1 MAESIDKAK
10 AWLENLKSAYAQED
24 WQELLQ
30 PDLSSPYMAGK
41 IDLARNAADVRQ
53 QLESRTSDSSIRQAL
68 LNPETEASIEAYLAN
83 IENCIGTVQL
93 PVGIAG
99 PVRIRG
105 SAARGDFP
113 IPMATHE
120 AALVASYHRGAV
132 AISEAGGCNAI
143 TLNEGVSR
151 VPCFTFTRIHE
162 AAAFLAWAVPQQQ
175 KLKQVAESTT
185 SHGKLNEIKIT
196 VEGSNVFLHFNYHT
210 GDAAGQNMVTVA
222 TQAVVD
228 YIVEHSPVTPRRAYV
243 ESNLSGDKKASAIS
257 FSSVRGKKVTC
268 EVVLPQGILKKRL
281 GVNAKEMEDYWRV
294 SSVGGVLSGSL
305 GIQGHYANGLAA
317 LFIACGQDAACV
329 AEAAVGVTRF
339 EKREEALYAA
349 VTLPNLIV
357 GTVGGG
363 TGLPTQSAC
372 LKLLG
377 LQGAGHARAFAE
389 VCAATALA
397 GELSIIAALA
407 SGKFTRAHEI
417 LARRRKRN
425 EHK

>member
-1 MAESIDKAK
+1 M
-10 AWLENLKSAYAQED
+10 
-24 WQELLQ
+24 
-30 PDLSSPYMAGK
+30 
-41 IDLARNAADVRQ
+41 DLARNASDVRK
-53 QLESRTSDSSIRQAL
+53 QLEGQTNDPDIKRAL
-68 LNPETEASIEAYLAN
+68 LNTATEASIEAYLSN

-99 PVRIRG
+99 PLRIRG
-105 SAARGDFP
+105 SAAQGDYP

-120 AALVASYHRGAV
+120 AALVASYHRGAI
-132 AISEAGGCNAI
+132 AISEAGGCTAVI
-143 TLNEGVSR
+143 LSEGVSR
-151 VPCFTFTRIHE
+151 VPCFTFDRILE
-162 AAAFLAWAVPQQQ
+162 ATTFLAWVVPQQ
-175 KLKQVAESTT
+175 KRFKEIAESTT
-185 SHGKLNEIKIT
+185 SHGKLHEIKIT
-196 VEGSNVFLHFNYHT
+196 VEGSNVFLHFTYKT
-210 GDAAGQNMVTVA
+210 ADAAGQNMVTVA

-228 YIVEHSPVTPRRAYV
+228 YIVEQSPVQPNRIYV

-257 FSSVRGKKVTC
+257 FSTVRGKKVTC
-268 EVVLPQGILKKRL
+268 EVLLAPEILKKRL
-281 GVNAKEMEDYWRV
+281 GVTAKEMEDYWRV
-294 SSVGGVLSGSL
+294 SSVAGVLSGSL

-377 LQGAGHARAFAE
+377 LQGTGHARAFAE

-407 SGKFTRAHEI
+407 SGNFTRAHEI

-425 EHK
+425 ERK